1 VPLVSVRD
9 HDPALAASLP
19 LARAFGFAAVAV
31 PVSVVGHVAGGG
43 SAPDDATYLLA
54 AALVVAAYRGLL
66 AGRERSWPA
75 LTLALAS
82 TELALHAVFG
92 FGSPAAVTAASGDPA
107 TMPGMQMPGMMMPGM
122 QMPEAGGNHAAVSA
136 GLIMLAG
143 HTASALILG
152 WFLRSGERALWSA
165 ARRASVHLRSVIW
178 PLLTV
183 LSLIV
188 LVPVEPAYPTHG
200 PIPAPDA
207 GVRRFR
213 ATGGRFW
220 RGPPTGAPSAA

>member
-9 HDPALAASLP
+9 HDPSLAASLP
-19 LARAFGFAAVAV
+19 LARAFVFAGVAV

-43 SAPDDATYLLA
+43 SAPDDATFLLA
-54 AALVVAAYRGLL
+54 AALVVVAYRGLL

-75 LTLALAS
+75 LTVALAAA
-82 TELALHAVFG
+82 ELALHFLFVA
-92 FGSPAAVTAASGDPA
+92 GSRGAVTVASGDSSTMTGMA
-107 TMPGMQMPGMMMPGM
+107 MPGMQL
-122 QMPEAGGNHAAVSA
+122 PESAGNNATVLA

-143 HTASALILG
+143 HTASGLILG

-165 ARRASVHLRSVIW
+165 ARRAGGQICGVIRALLR
-178 PLLTV
+178 V

-188 LVPVEPAYPTHG
+188 LIPVERAHPTHG

-207 GVRRFR
+207 DLRRFR

-220 RGPPTGAPSAA
+220 RGPPARASAV